1 MLRTLLLVSLPA
13 ALTIGSTFQASANPT
28 EICVYVNDRY
38 RDGVVTGGGPT
49 INDTVITSPLL
60 TCKADGQWTVTPNG
74 CGSVSFNGNA
84 EAMHFYVN
92 LRKTSKC

>member
-1 MLRTLLLVSLPA
+1 MFRTLLLVSLPA
-13 ALTIGSTFQASANPT
+13 ALTIGGALQASANPK

-38 RDGVVTGGGPT
+38 RDGVVTCGCPT
-49 INDTVITSPLL
+49 IKDAVITIPSLS
-60 TCKADGQWTVTPNG
+60 CKADGQWTVTPDG
-74 CGSVSFNGNA
+74 CGSVSFNGSA

>member
-1 MLRTLLLVSLPA
+1 MYRTLLLVSLPA
-13 ALTIGSTFQASANPT
+13 ALSIGSTLQASANPK

-38 RDGVVTGGGPT
+38 RDGVVTCGCPT
-49 INDTVITSPLL
+49 IKDTVITIPLL
-60 TCKADGQWTVTPNG
+60 TCKADGQWTVTLAG
-74 CGSVSFNGNA
+74 CGSVSFSSNA

>member
-1 MLRTLLLVSLPA
+1 MFRTLLLVSVPA
-13 ALTIGSTFQASANPT
+13 ALTIGSTLQASANPK
-28 EICVYVNDRY
+28 EICEYVNDRY
-38 RDGVVTGGGPT
+38 RYGAVTCGCPT
-49 INDTVITSPLL
+49 IKDTVITIPLL
-60 TCKADGQWTVTPNG
+60 TCAEDGQWTVKPEG